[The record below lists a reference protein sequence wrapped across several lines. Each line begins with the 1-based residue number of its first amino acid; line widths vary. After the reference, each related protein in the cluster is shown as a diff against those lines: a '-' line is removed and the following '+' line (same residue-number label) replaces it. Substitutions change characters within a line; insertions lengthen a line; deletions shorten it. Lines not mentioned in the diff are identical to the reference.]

1 MHNYWPIIVL
11 NIRYQNGQMTETA
24 VSWRKAIDGDIANR
38 IQYEELIN
46 GRRNTFINA
55 IFVDREK
62 LK

>member
-1 MHNYWPIIVL
+1 
-11 NIRYQNGQMTETA
+11 MTETA